1 MNDTSKAVEVKYREM
16 LLRLP
21 PQQRLYLAAGM
32 LSDARAMVLASL
44 QNRVPPGSTLKGELF
59 KRFYAC
65 DFSPE
70 EVEKIIAHLQH
81 SAPPD
86 PARGHDPNSQN
97 SGSCPR
103 IVLPGRRAADST

>member
-1 MNDTSKAVEVKYREM
+1 MNDTCKAVEARYREM

-32 LSDARAMVLASL
+32 FSDARALVLASL
-44 QNRVPPGSTLKGELF
+44 QNRIPPGSTLKSELF

-70 EVEKIIAHLQH
+70 EVEKIVAHLNH
-81 SAPPD
+81 SE
-86 PARGHDPNSQN
+86 
-97 SGSCPR
+97 C
-103 IVLPGRRAADST
+103 